1 MINII
6 FNENFVGSVDPVVLE
21 KTVYK
26 VLENQ
31 HRDEEVDISI
41 AIEDDAHLKDLNLQ
55 FLGIDNPTD
64 VLSFPSEEMDPD
76 TGHLYLGDIIVSLPT
91 ASVQAS
97 AAGHPL
103 QNEIQLLVVHGVL
116 HLLGYDHTTPIL
128 KSKMWSLQAQI
139 LQDLAVKI
147 NKLPED

>member
-1 MINII
+1 MINIV
-6 FNENFVGSVDPVVLE
+6 FNENFLGSVDPDVLE
-21 KTVYK
+21 KTAYK
-26 VLENQ
+26 ALKNQ

-41 AIEDDAHLKDLNLQ
+41 AIEDDAVLKTLNLQ

-76 TGHLYLGDIIVSLPT
+76 TGHFYLGDIIVSLPT

-116 HLLGYDHTTPIL
+116 HLLGYDHTTPKL
-128 KSKMWSLQAQI
+128 KSEMWSLQAQI